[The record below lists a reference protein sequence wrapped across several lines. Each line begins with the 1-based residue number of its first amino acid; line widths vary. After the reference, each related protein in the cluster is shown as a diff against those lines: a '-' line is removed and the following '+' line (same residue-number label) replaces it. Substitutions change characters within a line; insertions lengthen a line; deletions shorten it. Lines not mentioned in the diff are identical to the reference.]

1 MHSHP
6 TINAIKISRPV
17 IEIHIRPKTVP
28 YVSQAMLNASGACST
43 SVCTDTFNRN
53 NKCYQQAISA
63 QSRHA
68 CYEHP
73 ATVHRCRGKSAWMK
87 ARVNSIPSRP
97 LRKTS
102 IKFDINM
109 SACLADTITI
119 PTSAVLSPKRK
130 QVAFVKTQ
138 ELKSILEAHVGTSH
152 VSELWYDEDVSPHI
166 HLAGIEVVTSS
177 CALCS
182 SASVHKIRI

>member
-1 MHSHP
+1 
-6 TINAIKISRPV
+6 
-17 IEIHIRPKTVP
+17 
-28 YVSQAMLNASGACST
+28 MLNASGACTT
-43 SVCTDTFNRN
+43 SVCTDPSKRN
-53 NKCYQQAISA
+53 DSSCQQAIFA

-68 CYEHP
+68 CYTTP
-73 ATVHRCRGKSAWMK
+73 ATVHYRREKTAWMK
-87 ARVNSIPSRP
+87 ARLQSVRNRP
-97 LRKTS
+97 LRKDS
-102 IKFDINM
+102 INSDIHASNR
-109 SACLADTITI
+109 LTGTIAT

-130 QVAFVKTQ
+130 QVAFVKAQ
-138 ELKSILEAHVGTSH
+138 ELKSIVEAHVGTSH